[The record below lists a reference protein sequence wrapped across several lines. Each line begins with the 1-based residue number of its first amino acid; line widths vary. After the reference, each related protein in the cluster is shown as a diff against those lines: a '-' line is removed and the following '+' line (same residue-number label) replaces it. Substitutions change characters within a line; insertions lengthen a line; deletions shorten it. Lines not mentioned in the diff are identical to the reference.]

1 MKIIIVG
8 GYGIFG
14 GRLSR
19 LLATDSRLALFIA
32 GRSYKKAEV
41 CCGSLPPG
49 AIREPLVFDRDK
61 DISQQVLQVRPDL
74 IIDASGPFQNYG
86 SDPYRLVDACINNG
100 IHYMDFADGSDFV
113 KGIQQFDQQAKQRNV
128 FVLSGVSSFPV
139 LTAAVVRRLS
149 LDLKK
154 IISIHGGIAPS
165 PYAGVGLNVVRAISA
180 YAGKP
185 VKLVR
190 DGQRTS
196 GYALTEGMRYT
207 ISPPGRLPLNCTYF
221 SLVDV
226 PDLQVL
232 PELWP
237 DIENVWMGAGPVPE
251 ILHRML
257 NSLSWLVRLR
267 ILPSLSP
274 FASLFF
280 HVINILRWGE
290 HRGGMFI
297 EVKGLTQDG
306 TNVSRS
312 WHLLAEGDDGPFIPC
327 MALEAIIMRALSG
340 KIPTAGARPASSD
353 LELDDYEKLF
363 ESKTI
368 FTGQRENGT
377 VGASPTIFRSILG
390 SAFDKLPM
398 PVQEMHD
405 AKAELR
411 LSGVAKVR
419 RGKGWLAGFVA
430 ALFQF
435 PFEGEAI
442 AVDVLIKKSANDE
455 TWIRTFAGRSFS
467 SIITRGHGRDEH
479 LLVERF
485 GPFEFAIAL
494 VVEQDLLR
502 FIVRSWKFCGIRLP
516 RTLAPGG
523 DSYEFSQDGQ
533 FGFDIAIGHPLI
545 GLIVKYSGTLM
556 PTIGDT

>member
-340 KIPTAGARPASSD
+340 KIPTAGARP
-353 LELDDYEKLF
+353 
-363 ESKTI
+363 
-368 FTGQRENGT
+368 
-377 VGASPTIFRSILG
+377 PFR
-390 SAFDKLPM
+390 F
-398 PVQEMHD
+398 
-405 AKAELR
+405 
-411 LSGVAKVR
+411 LSVR
-419 RGKGWLAGFVA
+419 
-430 ALFQF
+430 
-435 PFEGEAI
+435 
-442 AVDVLIKKSANDE
+442 
-455 TWIRTFAGRSFS
+455 
-467 SIITRGHGRDEH
+467 
-479 LLVERF
+479 
-485 GPFEFAIAL
+485 
-494 VVEQDLLR
+494 
-502 FIVRSWKFCGIRLP
+502 
-516 RTLAPGG
+516 
-523 DSYEFSQDGQ
+523 
-533 FGFDIAIGHPLI
+533 
-545 GLIVKYSGTLM
+545 
-556 PTIGDT
+556 